1 MNLKMDIHN
10 RFDVE
15 VIDTRTGKIR
25 QKAQAQNVICT
36 KFWER
41 SGNQNTWS
49 VGWIVFG
56 SGSGTPDESDTTLF
70 DYLGGV
76 NGTNNVQRTWDN
88 DNKVLSYVARG
99 QLSESQ
105 YVGDTLTE
113 VGIGYYG
120 TSGPIVTHAM
130 LQDMNGNPISIEKTD
145 TDIINIYATV
155 FCHWD
160 DNKINVKGNNGLYNF
175 LFGSYWGASL
185 EIGTMSVVESPFM
198 SSLATVGYG
207 RTWDSEN
214 RILRFNGSRL
224 TVADANTHG
233 IRLIRMA
240 RDYGIDFI
248 FDTEDFYAGD
258 TIANEAIGTGDG
270 TTKRFYTKFN
280 YPENA
285 QIFVNGVQLVSGYT
299 VRRISRENRV
309 WVNTWV
315 MNPHSTASNNGFI
328 MQVPS
333 MGSKMGVNPWAYDA
347 QGYPKF
353 VVLADGIFFNA
364 NHEVGFEYAD
374 LRSSTD
380 RDGVKKKPKLYGS
393 NDLSS
398 WTFIAENTQDADPNE
413 YISSV
418 VQLNST
424 QAHYKYYKLEGAFLS
439 GNVTGTAWD
448 RKCRLGI
455 NTDEDF
461 CQIIFDTAPAVGDV
475 ITANYHTPCIAK
487 DTDHV
492 LDISMGVQIGPY
504 SL

>member
-70 DYLGGV
+70 DYLGGI
-76 NGTNNVQRTWDN
+76 NATANTTDAWDN
-88 DNKVLSYVARG
+88 DNKVLSRVARG

-160 DNKINVKGNNGLYNF
+160 DNKINVRGNQGLF
-175 LFGSYWGASL
+175 LFLYGSHYGNALHFGSILVTACPWMS
-185 EIGTMSVVESPFM
+185 GTI
-198 SSLATVGYG
+198 VGYG
-207 RTWDSEN
+207 NTWDSEN
-214 RILRFNGSRL
+214 RILRFNGNRL
-224 TVADANTHG
+224 RVDEANGNG
-233 IRLIRMA
+233 IRNLRLSHST
-240 RDYGIDFI
+240 GIDFI

-315 MNPHSTASNNGFI
+315 MNPHSTASNKGIICN
-328 MQVPS
+328 VPS
-333 MGSKMGVNPWAYDA
+333 RGSKMGDSDY
-347 QGYPKF
+347 GYVGQSEPKL
-353 VVLADGIFFNA
+353 VYLADGIFFNA

-393 NDLSS
+393 NDLTT
-398 WTFIAENTQDADPNE
+398 WAFIAENTQDADPND

-418 VQLNST
+418 VTLNST
-424 QAHYKYYKLEGAFLS
+424 QAHYKYYKLENAYLDGS
-439 GNVTGTAWD
+439 ITGDA
-448 RKCRLGI
+448 RNHHCRLGI